1 MIFTPNTSR
10 HLQIREV
17 NEKATAYPTAFVA
30 EEIDRYRAEVSRVE
44 DWLNDVNVRRRV
56 VLLSGPSSSGKTTTA
71 NLLCARL
78 RRDGVDAHVVSLD
91 DFYRGRGQAPR
102 LPDGSY
108 DYETPEALDLPLL
121 ASCIRELL
129 EEGHTLLPQFDF
141 PSGQPKAERVPLTL
155 SQRSVVIFEGIHAL
169 HPHLREQLPKKH
181 VKRLLIHPHSTFYD
195 GEEEILSNRQI
206 RLVRRMVRDERHR
219 GTPAAGTLTMWPG
232 VVRGEELYLFPHA
245 DCADMVIDTTHAFE
259 PCMFAAR
266 ALPLLKGIPQDHPRY
281 SLVSEIETAL
291 SKFCHMSPELL
302 PEDAILREFLD

>member
-1 MIFTPNTSR
+1 MTFMPNTSR
-10 HLQIREV
+10 HLQQSEV
-17 NEKATAYPTAFVA
+17 NTKATEQPAAFVA

-71 NLLCARL
+71 NLLCGRL
-78 RRDGVDAHVVSLD
+78 RGDGVDAHVVSLD

-102 LPDGSY
+102 LPDGSF

-121 ASCIRELL
+121 AACIRELL
-129 EEGHTLLPQFDF
+129 EEGHTFLPQFDF
-141 PSGQPKAERVPLTL
+141 PTGQPKPERVELTL

-195 GEEEILSNRQI
+195 GKEEILSGRQI

-219 GTPAAGTLTMWPG
+219 GTPAAGTLSMWPQ

-259 PCMFAAR
+259 PCVFAAR
-266 ALPLLKGIPQDHPRY
+266 ALPLLQTIPENHPQY
-281 SLVSEIETAL
+281 EMVGEIKAAL
-291 SKFCHMSPELL
+291 SRFTDMSPALL
-302 PEDAILREFLD
+302 PEDSILREFLD